1 MNAIRYQV
9 ITSSYGKTLCRYFGI
24 SSIVERRFCDIG
36 YSASGYSSVSI
47 AIGASYFFAFS
58 AVEYISRGILLHRS
72 FAFALGAKN
81 YMSVLICA
89 ILMFHSVTFVPSK
102 EMGQ

>member
-1 MNAIRYQV
+1 MMETWYECD
-9 ITSSYGKTLCRYFGI
+9 TLSGNYEQLWQNGRYFGI

-58 AVEYISRGILLHRS
+58 AVEYISRGILLHR
-72 FAFALGAKN
+72 AF
-81 YMSVLICA
+81 
-89 ILMFHSVTFVPSK
+89 T
-102 EMGQ
+102 